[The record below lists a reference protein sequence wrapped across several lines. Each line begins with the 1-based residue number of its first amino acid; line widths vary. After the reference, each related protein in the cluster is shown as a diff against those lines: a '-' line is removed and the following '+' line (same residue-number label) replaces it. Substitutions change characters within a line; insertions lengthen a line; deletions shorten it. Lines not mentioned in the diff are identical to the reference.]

1 MSLIDDIETAKGGR
15 WPEDRPCGLCDVIRD
30 LADDATRESFREA
43 AAGTIS
49 ERSLLK
55 ICQKHSFGIGVATIK
70 RHRSEEHQ

>member
-1 MSLIDDIETAKGGR
+1 MSLLDDIKTAEGGR

-30 LADDATRESFREA
+30 LADDGTREAFRGA

-49 ERSLLK
+49 ERALHK
-55 ICQKHSFGIGVATIK
+55 ICRKHGFGIGFATIK